1 MANVGD
7 RIELHSNGAP
17 RSGVV
22 TAVNGDMITV
32 RWDAGGET
40 SLIPGPGVLSVV
52 TSQQQAPSMRT
63 SLTALAATTPAT
75 QSSGTGSRTR
85 AAKRAV
91 AAKKSVA
98 KKPAKKV
105 AGVKK
110 PAAKKVAAVKKPA
123 AKKVTAV
130 KKSTAKKSP
139 VKKVAGAK
147 KPAAKKVAGAKK
159 QAAKG
164 TSISRTIGKKKA

>member
-105 AGVKK
+105 A
-110 PAAKKVAAVKKPA
+110 AVKKPA

-159 QAAKG
+159 QTAKG
-164 TSISRTIGKKKA
+164 TSISRTIGKRKA